1 MDARAT
7 TPMPEAGCLSQIGL
21 VAVIGANELVKCIT
35 VAYRAGTVPLSV
47 AGEAGEDRRQIELKL
62 LVLSPDA
69 VEEVNKSSK

>member
-1 MDARAT
+1 LDHPASAYDNAT
-7 TPMPEAGCLSQIGL
+7 
-21 VAVIGANELVKCIT
+21 GALESKVKSIT

-62 LVLSPDA
+62 LALSPDA